1 LPESSPAQDRSLK
14 VAGRS
19 GKRVES
25 NAQQRSAILLIVC
38 PDQKGLVA
46 CVSDFVYRHDGNIL
60 HAEQHVDAQQGVFF
74 HRVEWDING
83 FALAWTDIGAA
94 FAPLAAR
101 FGMSWDLRFSWHRP
115 RIAIF
120 VSKYDHCLLDLL
132 HRHKVSELPGE
143 IAAIVSNHPDLGPVV
158 SPFGVP
164 FHVFPMSPEAKEK
177 QEERE
182 IGLLRDLGVELIV
195 LARYMQILTPRIIDR
210 YPNRIINIHHS
221 FLPAFA
227 GKKPYHQAHE
237 RGVKLIGATSHYV
250 TEELDQGPI
259 IEQDVCRISHRESVE
274 DIILK
279 GRDLERRVLARAVR
293 LHLLNRILTY
303 GMKTVVFD

>member
-1 LPESSPAQDRSLK
+1 MQSDI
-14 VAGRS
+14 
-19 GKRVES
+19 
-25 NAQQRSAILLIVC
+25 QQQSAILLIVC

-46 CVSDFVYRHDGNIL
+46 GVSDFVYRYGGNIL
-60 HAEQHVDAQQGVFF
+60 HAEQHVDAEQGVFF
-74 HRVEWDING
+74 HRVEWDMNG
-83 FALAWTDIGAA
+83 FALAPADIAAA
-94 FAPLAAR
+94 FTPLATR
-101 FGMSWDLRFSWHRP
+101 FGMSWDLRLSRHRP

-132 HRHKVSELPGE
+132 YRHKVNELPGE
-143 IAAIVSNHPDLGPVV
+143 ITAIVSNHPDLMPVV
-158 SPFGVP
+158 APFGIP
-164 FHVFPMSPEAKEK
+164 FHLFPMSPEVKEK

-182 IGLLRDLGVELIV
+182 IELLRDLRVELIV
-195 LARYMQILTPRIIDR
+195 LARYMQILTPRIINC

-237 RGVKLIGATSHYV
+237 RGVKLIGATSHYI

-259 IEQDVCRISHRESVE
+259 IEQDVCRITHRESVE
-274 DIILK
+274 EIILK